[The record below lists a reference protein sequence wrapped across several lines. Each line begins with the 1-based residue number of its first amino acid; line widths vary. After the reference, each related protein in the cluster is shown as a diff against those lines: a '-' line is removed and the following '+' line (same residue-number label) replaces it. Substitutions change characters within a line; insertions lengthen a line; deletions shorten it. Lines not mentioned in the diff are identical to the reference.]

1 MERPVQE
8 AYVERLSVPLRWWAL
23 AVMFWATLLLA
34 FLIAMP
40 PLVAVGVVGALTG
53 VNALLFHSWGRA
65 EVSILDGVFRAG
77 RAAIPVHLLGPAEP
91 LDEEAARRAVGVEA
105 DARAYLLLRPYVGR
119 AVRVRIE
126 DPADP
131 TPYWVVATRHPG
143 TLASCLNGAG

>member
-1 MERPVQE
+1 MEQ

-40 PLVAVGVVGALTG
+40 PLAAIAVVAALTSL
-53 VNALLFHSWGRA
+53 NAYFFVVWGRA
-65 EVSILDGVFRAG
+65 EISLVDGVFRAG
-77 RAAIPVHLLGPAEP
+77 RASIPVGLLAEAEP
-91 LDEEAARRAVGVEA
+91 LDEEAARRVAGVDA

-119 AVRVRIE
+119 AVRVRVV
-126 DPADP
+126 DPGDP

-143 TLASCLNGAG
+143 TLAASLNAAG